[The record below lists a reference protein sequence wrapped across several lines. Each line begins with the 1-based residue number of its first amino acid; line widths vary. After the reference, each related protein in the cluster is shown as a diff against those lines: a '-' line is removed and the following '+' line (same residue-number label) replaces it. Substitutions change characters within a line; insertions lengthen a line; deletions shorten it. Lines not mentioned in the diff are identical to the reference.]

1 VFEIDGRAAPGLYV
15 FAWIASGLGLAL
27 LLIAIGA
34 ASPGLGA
41 AGLTLAS
48 TFLLSIGL
56 VLGAGAQAAQRQ
68 ADGVAGYAGPS
79 PFLVFLASLPLTVF
93 LVLVVVGGL
102 SATTGLAAGSPVG
115 RLLSVALTALV
126 YIGLVRLLVV
136 GTGAM
141 SWADMG
147 LRRLPIGRIVAD
159 GLWGAAFALP
169 VIVAAGILAA
179 LLVGFLRTTP
189 ESPLPPTGTAEG
201 LLLNLVTAAVLAPIG
216 EEVFY
221 RGFALSAWLRT
232 MDVRTAVV
240 RSAAFFAFVHILT
253 LGAGTFEEGVSQAVI
268 AFAVR
273 IPIAVALAWTFLR
286 RGSLYAPIGLHA
298 AYNGILMLIA
308 ESSARG

>member
-1 VFEIDGRAAPGLYV
+1 MLGWA
-15 FAWIASGLGLAL
+15 ASGLGLAL
-27 LLIAIGA
+27 LLLAIGA
-34 ASPGLGA
+34 ASPGIGT

-48 TFLLSIGL
+48 TLLLSVGL
-56 VLGAGAQAAQRQ
+56 TLGAGAQSAQRQ

-102 SATTGLAAGSPVG
+102 SAVGLLDPGSPFG
-115 RLLSVALTALV
+115 RLLSVAMTALV
-126 YIGLVRLLVV
+126 YVGLVRLVVV
-136 GTGAM
+136 GSGAL

-147 LRRLPIGRIVAD
+147 VRRLPVSRILAD
-159 GLWGAAFALP
+159 GAWGAAFALP
-169 VIVAAGILAA
+169 VIVVAAVLAA

-189 ESPLPPTGTAEG
+189 ESPLPPTGTTEG

-221 RGFALSAWLRT
+221 RGFALTAWLQT
-232 MDVRTAVV
+232 MDPRTAII
-240 RSAAFFAFVHILT
+240 RSAVFFAFVHILT

-268 AFAVR
+268 AFVVR
-273 IPIAVALAWTFLR
+273 LPIAVALAWTFLR
-286 RGSLYAPIGLHA
+286 RGSLFAPIGLHA

-308 ESSARG
+308 ESSARA